1 MSEPETDPA
10 ASDVAVCAICLEDA
24 TSETL
29 AVRAARAMGNFFP
42 PVARPSGRR
51 GRPRAGAR
59 EGGLSLP

>member
-1 MSEPETDPA
+1 RGA
-10 ASDVAVCAICLEDA
+10 A

-51 GRPRAGAR
+51 GRRRGGAR